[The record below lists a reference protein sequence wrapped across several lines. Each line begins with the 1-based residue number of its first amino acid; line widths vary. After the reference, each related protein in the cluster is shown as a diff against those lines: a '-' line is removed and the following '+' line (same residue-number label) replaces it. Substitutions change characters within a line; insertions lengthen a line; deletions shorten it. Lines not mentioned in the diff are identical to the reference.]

1 MNNYRKLVRN
11 LREKK
16 KEKLDIKKNVNNITK
31 DKKSKKN

>member
-16 KEKLDIKKNVNNITK
+16 NEKLDIKKNVNNITK
-31 DKKSKKN
+31 DKKSKEN

>member
-16 KEKLDIKKNVNNITK
+16 NEKLDIKKNVNNITK